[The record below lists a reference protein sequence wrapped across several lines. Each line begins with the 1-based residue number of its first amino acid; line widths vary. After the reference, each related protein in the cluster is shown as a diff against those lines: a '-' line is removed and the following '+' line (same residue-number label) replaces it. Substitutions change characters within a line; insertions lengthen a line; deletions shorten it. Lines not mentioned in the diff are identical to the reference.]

1 MQVEIQLPPK
11 LIDLFDGVADVRVA
25 HGGRGS
31 GKTFSFA
38 KMAAVKG
45 FIFAKAGRRGIIL
58 CARQFMNS
66 LDDSSLEE
74 LKEAILSE
82 DWLADFYEI
91 GEKYIK
97 SKCGSIS
104 FAFAGLAR
112 NINSVKSKGRLLLAW
127 VDEAEDVTHDA
138 WQKLDNTLREDG
150 AELWISYNP
159 ESQRAAVHTLYR
171 MSKDP
176 MVKVVQL
183 NWRDNPR
190 FPQRLERN
198 RQKCLKETPDEYA
211 HIWDGD
217 FKRIVKGAYYSS
229 HLLQAAKDGRIGRVA
244 LDPIMDILA
253 FWDIGSTS
261 SDADATSI
269 WIAQFVGKEIR
280 VIDYYEAVGQ
290 ELAAHVN
297 WLRDNGYERAKC
309 YLPHDGKKHDNVHKT
324 TVQSALQD
332 AGFTTKVIPN
342 QGKGAALQR
351 VEHVRRLFPR
361 MWFNETKTDAGREAL
376 AWYHEKW
383 DENRDI
389 GLGPKHDWSSHAA
402 DAFGLMA
409 TAHRE
414 PVPNK
419 PNRDPRQ
426 RAAHAQGWMG

>member
-1 MQVEIQLPPK
+1 
-11 LIDLFDGVADVRVA
+11 
-25 HGGRGS
+25 
-31 GKTFSFA
+31 
-38 KMAAVKG
+38 MAAVKG

-97 SKCGSIS
+97 SRCGAIS

-127 VDEAEDVTHDA
+127 VDEAEDVTFDA
-138 WQKLDNTLREDG
+138 WSKLDNTLREDG

-159 ESQRAAVHTLYR
+159 ESQRSAVHKLYR
-171 MSKDP
+171 NSADP
-176 MVKVVQL
+176 NVKVVQL
-183 NWRDNPR
+183 NWKDNPR
-190 FPQRLERN
+190 FPARLERN
-198 RQKCLKETPDEYA
+198 RQKCLNETPDEYP

-229 HLLQAAKDGRIGRVA
+229 HLLQARKDGRIGRVSR
-244 LDPIMDILA
+244 DPLMDILA
-253 FWDIGSTS
+253 FCDIGSTS
-261 SDADATSI
+261 SDADATAI
-269 WIAQFVGKEIR
+269 RIVQFIGKEIR
-280 VIDYYEAVGQ
+280 ILDYYEVIGQ
-290 ELAAHVN
+290 ELSFHVN
-297 WLRDNGYERAKC
+297 WLRDNGYERAIC

-324 TVQSALQD
+324 TFQTALQD
-332 AGFTTKVIPN
+332 AGFRTKVVPN

-351 VEHVRRLFPR
+351 VEAARRLFPR
-361 MWFNETKTDAGREAL
+361 MWFNEVPTDAGREAL

-389 GLGPKHDWSSHAA
+389 GQGPKHDWSSHAA
-402 DAFGLMA
+402 DAFGMIA
-409 TAHRE
+409 SAHRE
-414 PVPNK
+414 PTTK
-419 PNRDPRQ
+419 AENRDPRR
-426 RAAHAQGWMG
+426 RAHPQSWMG